1 MLAMMSPLLKI
12 NVISPK
18 TSIQGKDLGESRFL
32 KIVSNSLSPIESSP
46 NPNLMPLVDVE
57 LEKEKT
63 QQTIPELRV
72 YSKRQHH
79 QQDTAQ
85 APSFSIAPSL
95 EPSVNAPNLNN
106 SSKDQPEID
115 RTYLS
120 LNPTTYPNSS
130 SSYQPEN
137 NELETGSSQNQ
148 KIQELDLPIA
158 QRKGVHSCTHHPIER
173 FVSHNSLS
181 QPYRV
186 LLSNLSKVNL
196 PRSIEEAMK
205 ISDWRVVFEEMKA
218 LKKNGTWEICSLPK
232 GVVPVGCKRVFIVK
246 HKSDGTM
253 ERFKARLVA
262 KGYTQTYGIDYLE
275 TFAPVA
281 KMNIVRVIL
290 SLATRNDWS
299 LHQMDV
305 KNAFLNGEL
314 NEEVYMQLP
323 LGLNIILAMI
333 KCVNY

>member
-1 MLAMMSPLLKI
+1 M
-12 NVISPK
+12 
-18 TSIQGKDLGESRFL
+18 
-32 KIVSNSLSPIESSP
+32 
-46 NPNLMPLVDVE
+46 
-57 LEKEKT
+57 
-63 QQTIPELRV
+63 
-72 YSKRQHH
+72 
-79 QQDTAQ
+79 
-85 APSFSIAPSL
+85 
-95 EPSVNAPNLNN
+95 
-106 SSKDQPEID
+106 
-115 RTYLS
+115 
-120 LNPTTYPNSS
+120 
-130 SSYQPEN
+130 
-137 NELETGSSQNQ
+137 
-148 KIQELDLPIA
+148 
-158 QRKGVHSCTHHPIER
+158 
-173 FVSHNSLS
+173 
-181 QPYRV
+181 

-232 GVVPVGCKRVFIVK
+232 GVVPVGCKWVFIVK

-323 LGLNIILAMI
+323 LGLNRILAMI